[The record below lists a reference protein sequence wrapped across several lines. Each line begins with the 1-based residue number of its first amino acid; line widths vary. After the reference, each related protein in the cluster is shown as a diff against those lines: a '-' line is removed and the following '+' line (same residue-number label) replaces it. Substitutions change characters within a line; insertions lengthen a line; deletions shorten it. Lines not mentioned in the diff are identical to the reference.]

1 MINDSVRRLDGYK
14 VTLRV
19 MERLSFGRLRPLC
32 WLSNP
37 CLRVRRRRGG
47 SHTGSMGSTRL
58 RKAASFNCRWDTN
71 RTSPQCSS
79 VPPSPKKA
87 SGRDSETRKENRR
100 QQKVNPIKADLLTPG
115 WPRQLLGGAPVGDSV
130 RVWTPALSASKRAG
144 ASISFRRSYGCWKN
158 GSPCLWGYLCDPIR
172 APQCAREVILAPRLT
187 WSCSVYRHVNSQLM
201 PQSSPRHRMSLR
213 RATQPFASRCLT
225 SWLSPSR

>member
-79 VPPSPKKA
+79 VPPSPKKPVA
-87 SGRDSETRKENRR
+87 ETARHAKR
-100 QQKVNPIKADLLTPG
+100 T
-115 WPRQLLGGAPVGDSV
+115 VGS
-130 RVWTPALSASKRAG
+130 
-144 ASISFRRSYGCWKN
+144 RRS
-158 GSPCLWGYLCDPIR
+158 I
-172 APQCAREVILAPRLT
+172 
-187 WSCSVYRHVNSQLM
+187 
-201 PQSSPRHRMSLR
+201 
-213 RATQPFASRCLT
+213 
-225 SWLSPSR
+225 PSRPTSLLRVGHANSWGEPRWETP